1 MDADG
6 NQLLVHLFIVG
17 KNRPAVAITAQ
28 HLRREKARRGDVAE
42 AACALPVDRAAK
54 ALRGVLHHQKVVFPA
69 DLFNLGKLRRLAKEV
84 HWDDRLWRELS
95 LPEHALNLLAQG
107 IGVHIERV
115 RVNITE
121 YRRRPSQ
128 ADHFRRSEEGKA
140 RHNHRVAL
148 VDAPSHQRHQQ
159 GVCSA
164 GNCHT
169 VFPARIGAE
178 RFFQLFHLR
187 PGNKMTAFNH
197 RSNSRVN
204 LFF

>member
-54 ALRGVLHHQKVVFPA
+54 ALRGVLHHQKVVLLA
-69 DLFNLGKLRRLAKEV
+69 DLFDLGKLRRLAKEV

-107 IGVHIERV
+107 IGVHVERM
-115 RVNITE
+115 RINIAE
-121 YRRRPSQ
+121 HRRRPGQ

-140 RHNHRVAL
+140 RHKHRVAL

-169 VFPARIGAE
+169 VFPAGIGAE
-178 RFFQLFHLR
+178 RLFQLFHLR